1 MDLTDRK
8 LLNLAQGPFPL
19 ADRPYLK
26 LGEELEIGE
35 REVIDRLSELKRQ
48 NVLRQI
54 SAIFDTRRLGYKTT
68 LVAMA
73 HDQDKLHEGA
83 LRINRH
89 PGVSHNYAREGSYYN
104 LWFTLA
110 VPPDHDLEA
119 TVERMA
125 RDTGALDARLMPT
138 IRFFK
143 IGVAFDMVGQN
154 GSSDISKPVAST
166 GAPPKDWNEPVPLSE
181 ADKAAIRELQED
193 LHLTERPFDGMAGR
207 LGMTTAELLALAVE
221 FQERGIMRRYS
232 AVLHH
237 RRSGFRAN
245 AMIVW
250 KVPPERSEEVGAAMA
265 RHPAVTHCYERPTF
279 PDWPYTHFTMV
290 HATSPEGCE
299 KVGREIG
306 EATGITERAFLYST
320 REYKKTRVR
329 YFVEDTVEQT
339 VEDTVRKAST
349 GTRRRK
355 TPAPGTNIRR
365 A

>member
-8 LLNLAQGPFPL
+8 LLNLVQGIFPMV
-19 ADRPYLK
+19 DRPYLK
-26 LGEELEIGE
+26 LAEELGVSEQ
-35 REVIDRLSELKRQ
+35 EVLDRLAELKRT

-68 LVAMA
+68 LAAMA
-73 HDQDKLHEGA
+73 YDPDKLHQAA
-83 LRINRH
+83 LHINQH

-104 LWFTLA
+104 LWFTVA
-110 VPPDHDLEA
+110 VPPVQDLEA

-125 RDTGALDARLMPT
+125 KETGALTARVMPT

-143 IGVAFDMVGQN
+143 IGVNFDMVRQK
-154 GSSDISKPVAST
+154 GSSHDFNPDGGD
-166 GAPPKDWNEPVPLSE
+166 GAPAKDWNKPVPVSE

-193 LHLTERPFDGMAGR
+193 LPLVSQPFADMAKR
-207 LGMTTAELLALAVE
+207 LGMDTARLFALAAE
-221 FQERGIMRRYS
+221 FEERKIMRRFS

-250 KVPPERSEEVGAAMA
+250 KVPPERSQEVGSIMA
-265 RHPAVTHCYERPTF
+265 QHQAVTHCYERPTF

-290 HATSPEGCE
+290 HGTSQEVCE
-299 KVGREIG
+299 EIAVEIS
-306 EATGITERAFLYST
+306 EATGITDRMLLYST

-329 YFVEDTVEQT
+329 YFVEDY
-339 VEDTVRKAST
+339 D
-349 GTRRRK
+349 RRQEA
-355 TPAPGTNIRR
+355 APVSQSSI
-365 A
+365 